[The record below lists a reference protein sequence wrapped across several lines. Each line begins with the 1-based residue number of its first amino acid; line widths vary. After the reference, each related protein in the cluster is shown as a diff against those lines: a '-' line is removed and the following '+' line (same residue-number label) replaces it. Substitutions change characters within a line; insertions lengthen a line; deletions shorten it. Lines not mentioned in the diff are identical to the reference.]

1 MRGRGDR
8 HERVAERIREEVC
21 LILQH
26 KLKDPALSAATVT
39 EVTVTPDLRAAR
51 ILWTILGGE
60 QERAEATA
68 AWRRCAG
75 FVRREV
81 GRELDLRY
89 TPELTFRYDDSYE
102 KDARIRALL
111 DRIAKDERGTE

>member
-1 MRGRGDR
+1 MKGRGDR
-8 HERVAERIREEVC
+8 HARVAERIREEVC

-26 KLKDPALSAATVT
+26 KVKDPGLAAATVT

-51 ILWTILGGE
+51 ISWSVLGGE
-60 QERAEATA
+60 RERDKA
-68 AWRRCAG
+68 AAGWRRCAG
-75 FVRREV
+75 FIRREV
-81 GRELDLRY
+81 GRELDLRH

-111 DRIAKDERGTE
+111 DEIGTDEPCAE